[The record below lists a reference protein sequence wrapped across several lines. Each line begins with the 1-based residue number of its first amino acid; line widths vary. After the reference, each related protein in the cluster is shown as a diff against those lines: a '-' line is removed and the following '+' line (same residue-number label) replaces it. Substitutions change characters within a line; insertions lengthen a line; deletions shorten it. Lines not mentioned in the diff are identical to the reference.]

1 LANAAQLP
9 NIRTLGWSPFRT
21 DVFGR
26 TKVSNP
32 QTIFE
37 SENFYVPSYQY
48 STEAV
53 GGAGLTHLPSESAV
67 ALSVTG
73 ESGSRVSIESR
84 RVMPYQPGKSLQVL
98 QSFQFASP
106 SPGLRQRVGYFSR
119 RDGVYLERLGGEA
132 TLVLRSSVSGSVLET
147 RVPQSAWNV
156 DPLDGTG
163 DTSLVLD
170 LDRSQILW
178 LELEWLGVGSV
189 RVGFA
194 YNGTFVTTHQFDH
207 ANVGDTTYMRT
218 ACLPVRVEVESL
230 ESGSGA
236 SSMRHIC
243 ASVISNGGFDDRP
256 TATFVTR
263 ESAVGT
269 TLIPMVAIRLAPGRE
284 NAVVLPGRDEVTPLA
299 AGNFQFSLLRNPVLT
314 GGTWVTEER
323 GNVQYNVSATGVTG
337 GTVVRTG
344 YITSTNQATP
354 IAALDGLDRVDL
366 QLGRTNSDTP
376 VSDVL
381 VLAVRTL
388 SGNSSVAVAS
398 SWFELN

>member
-26 TKVSNP
+26 TKVSEP

-37 SENFYVPSYQY
+37 SEHIYVPSDRY
-48 STEAV
+48 SSEV
-53 GGAGLTHLPSESAV
+53 SSGGAVAHLPDESAL

-73 ESGSRVSIESR
+73 FVGSRTTLESR

-98 QSFQFASP
+98 QSFQLAP
-106 SPGLRQRVGYFSR
+106 PEPGLRQRVGYFSR

-178 LELEWLGVGSV
+178 VELEWLGVGSV

-194 YNGTFVTTHQFDH
+194 YNGAFVTAHQFDH
-207 ANVGDTTYMRT
+207 ANIGDTTYMRS
-218 ACLPVRVEVESL
+218 ACLPVRYEIESTTG
-230 ESGSGA
+230 SGSP
-236 SSMRHIC
+236 STMRQIC
-243 ASVISNGGFDDRP
+243 TSVISNGGFDDRP
-256 TATFVTR
+256 LGNYLTR
-263 ESAVGT
+263 ETAVGT
-269 TLIPMVAIRLAPGRE
+269 TLIPLYAIRLAPGRE
-284 NAVVLPGRDEVTPLA
+284 DAVVLPGPDEVTPTA
-299 AGNFQFSLLRNPVLT
+299 SGNFQYLLLRNPTLT
-314 GGTWVTEER
+314 GGTWETHSR
-323 GNVQYNVSATGVTG
+323 GNVQYNVSATGVSG
-337 GTVVRTG
+337 GDVLRAG
-344 YITSTNQATP
+344 YLSGSNQEKSTTD
-354 IAALDGLDRVDL
+354 IDDLDRFDL

-381 VLAVRTL
+381 CLAIRTL
-388 SGNSSVAVAS
+388 SGNSSVAAAAA
-398 SWFELN
+398 WYELI